1 MLVGLPFSVELAL
14 DSVVGPSPRNQYKSL
29 PIPCLPTRGFCR
41 LSVLVECLAFRFSVL
56 VVSGL
61 ISQTDQAHLVKT
73 HYIQAKDQTLP
84 TAGKESLF
92 R

>member
-14 DSVVGPSPRNQYKSL
+14 DCVVGPSPRNQYKSL
-29 PIPCLPTRGFCR
+29 LILCLPTREFCR
-41 LSVLVECLAFRFSVL
+41 LSVLVE

-92 R
+92 I